1 MNPSV
6 TMKAI
11 HLQRFGI
18 ANLTLVDIPRPEP
31 GSYEVLVRITAA
43 AIQYLDTIV
52 IEGTIIP
59 DLPLPHIPGCE
70 GAGVVESVGQRVTRW
85 KKGDRVIIPFIR
97 RWAAGQITPWQN
109 EIRTG
114 VQTPGAL
121 CEYSVQPENTLVR
134 TPENLTDEEAATL
147 PVIGLSAWSSLVS
160 QAGIRPGQVILVQ
173 GSGAI
178 SLFALQI
185 ARVFGLTIIAT
196 TGNSETE
203 SKLRS
208 LGAQEVI
215 NYREKKDWS
224 KEVKRLN
231 RGVGVDV
238 TLDIGG
244 TQTIQQ
250 SILSCREN
258 AYVGLVG
265 FLTGSEITID
275 VHYLIMNNIRLQ
287 GYTVGHAQD
296 LEALVAAIA
305 ANNLRPVI
313 DSIFPLEKV
322 QDAFELLISGRAFG
336 RVVIKI

>member
-1 MNPSV
+1 M

-11 HLQRFGI
+11 HLKRFGI
-18 ANLTLVDIPRPEP
+18 GNLTLVDIPRPEP
-31 GSYEVLVRITAA
+31 ASHEVLVRITAA
-43 AIQYLDTIV
+43 AIQYLDNIV

-70 GAGVVESVGQRVTRW
+70 GAGVVESVGPYVTRW
-85 KKGDRVIIPFIR
+85 KKGDRVIIPFIQ
-97 RWAAGQITPWQN
+97 RWAAGQLTPWQN

-114 VQTPGAL
+114 VQVPGAL
-121 CEYSVQPENTLVR
+121 CEYTVQPENTLVR
-134 TPENLTDEEAATL
+134 APENLTDEEAATL
-147 PVIGLSAWSSLVS
+147 PVIGLTAWSNLVS
-160 QAGIRPGQVILVQ
+160 QAKIRAGQVILIQ

-185 ARVFGLTIIAT
+185 ARVFGLKIIAT
-196 TGNSETE
+196 TGSKENE

-208 LGAQEVI
+208 LGAEEVI

-231 RGVGVDV
+231 GGIGVDI

-244 TQTIQQ
+244 MQTIQQ

-258 AYVGLVG
+258 AYVGLIG
-265 FLTGSEITID
+265 FLTGSEITVD

-287 GYTVGHAQD
+287 GHTVGHAQD
-296 LEALVAAIA
+296 LEGLVSAITA
-305 ANNLRPVI
+305 NNNLRPVI
-313 DSIFPLEKV
+313 DSIFPIENT
-322 QDAFELLISGRAFG
+322 QEAFQLLRSGHAFG
-336 RVVIKI
+336 RIVIKI

>member
-1 MNPSV
+1 M

-11 HLQRFGI
+11 HLKRFGI
-18 ANLTLVDIPRPEP
+18 GNLALVDIPRPEP
-31 GSYEVLVRITAA
+31 GSHEVLVRITAA
-43 AIQYLDTIV
+43 AIQYLDNIV
-52 IEGTIIP
+52 IEGTVIP

-70 GAGVVESVGQRVTRW
+70 GAGVVESVGPHVTRW
-85 KKGDRVIIPFIR
+85 KKGDRVIIPFIQ
-97 RWAAGQITPWQN
+97 RWAAGQLTPWQN

-114 VQTPGAL
+114 VQVPGAL
-121 CEYSVQPENTLVR
+121 CEYTVQPENTLVR
-134 TPENLTDEEAATL
+134 APENLTDEEAAAL
-147 PVIGLSAWSSLVS
+147 PVIGLTAWSNLVS
-160 QAGIRPGQVILVQ
+160 QAKIRAGQVILIQ
-173 GSGAI
+173 GSGAV

-185 ARVFGLTIIAT
+185 ARVFGLKIIAT
-196 TGNSETE
+196 TGSKENE

-208 LGAQEVI
+208 LGAEEVI

-231 RGVGVDV
+231 GGTGVDI

-244 TQTIQQ
+244 MQTVQQ

-265 FLTGSEITID
+265 FLTGSEITVD

-296 LEALVAAIA
+296 LEGLVSAIA

-313 DSIFPLEKV
+313 DSIFPIEDT
-322 QDAFELLISGRAFG
+322 QEAFKLLKSGHAFG
-336 RVVIKI
+336 RIVIKI

>member
-1 MNPSV
+1 M

-11 HLQRFGI
+11 HLKRFGI
-18 ANLTLVDIPRPEP
+18 GNLTLVDIPRPEP
-31 GSYEVLVRITAA
+31 AGHEVLVRITAA
-43 AIQYLDTIV
+43 AIQYLDNIV

-70 GAGVVESVGQRVTRW
+70 GAGVVESVGPHVTRW
-85 KKGDRVIIPFIR
+85 KKGDRVIIPFIQ
-97 RWAAGQITPWQN
+97 RWAAGQLTPWQN

-114 VQTPGAL
+114 VQVPGAL
-121 CEYSVQPENTLVR
+121 CEYTVQPENTLVR
-134 TPENLTDEEAATL
+134 APENLTDEEAATL
-147 PVIGLSAWSSLVS
+147 PVIGLTAWSNMVS
-160 QAGIRPGQVILVQ
+160 QAKIRAGQVILIQ

-185 ARVFGLTIIAT
+185 ARVFGLKIIAT
-196 TGNSETE
+196 TGSKENE

-208 LGAQEVI
+208 LGAEEVI

-231 RGVGVDV
+231 GGIGVDI

-244 TQTIQQ
+244 MQTIRQ

-265 FLTGSEITID
+265 FLTGSEITVD

-296 LEALVAAIA
+296 LEGLVSAIA

-313 DSIFPLEKV
+313 DSIFPIENT
-322 QDAFELLISGRAFG
+322 QEAFQLLKSGHAFG
-336 RVVIKI
+336 RIVIKI

>member
-1 MNPSV
+1 M

-11 HLQRFGI
+11 HLKRFGI
-18 ANLTLVDIPRPEP
+18 GNLALVDIPRPEP
-31 GSYEVLVRITAA
+31 AGHEVLVRITAA
-43 AIQYLDTIV
+43 AIQYLDNIV

-70 GAGVVESVGQRVTRW
+70 GAGVVESVGPHVTRW

-97 RWAAGQITPWQN
+97 RWAAGQLTPWQN
-109 EIRTG
+109 EIRSG
-114 VQTPGAL
+114 VQVPGAL
-121 CEYSVQPENTLVR
+121 CEYAVQPENTLVR
-134 TPENLTDEEAATL
+134 APENLTDEEAATL
-147 PVIGLSAWSSLVS
+147 PVIGLTAWSNLVS
-160 QAGIRPGQVILVQ
+160 QAKIRAGQVILIQ
-173 GSGAI
+173 GSGAV

-185 ARVFGLTIIAT
+185 ARVFGLKIIAT
-196 TGNSETE
+196 TGSKENE

-208 LGAQEVI
+208 LGAEEVI

-231 RGVGVDV
+231 GGIGVDI

-244 TQTIQQ
+244 MQTVRQ

-265 FLTGSEITID
+265 FLTGSEITVD

-296 LEALVAAIA
+296 LEGLVSAIA

-313 DSIFPLEKV
+313 DSIFPIKNTQE
-322 QDAFELLISGRAFG
+322 AFQLLKSGHAFG
-336 RVVIKI
+336 RIVIKI

>member
-1 MNPSV
+1 M

-11 HLQRFGI
+11 HLKRFGI
-18 ANLTLVDIPRPEP
+18 GNLALVDIPRPEP
-31 GSYEVLVRITAA
+31 GSHEVLVRITAA
-43 AIQYLDTIV
+43 AIQYLDNIV
-52 IEGTIIP
+52 IEGTVIP

-70 GAGVVESVGQRVTRW
+70 GAGVVESVGPHVTRW
-85 KKGDRVIIPFIR
+85 KKGDRVIIPFIQ
-97 RWAAGQITPWQN
+97 RWAAGQLTPWQN

-114 VQTPGAL
+114 VQVPGAL
-121 CEYSVQPENTLVR
+121 CEYTVQPENTLVR
-134 TPENLTDEEAATL
+134 APENLTDEEAAAL
-147 PVIGLSAWSSLVS
+147 PVIGLTAWSNLVS
-160 QAGIRPGQVILVQ
+160 QAKIRAGQVILIQ
-173 GSGAI
+173 GSGAV

-185 ARVFGLTIIAT
+185 ARVFGLKIIAT
-196 TGNSETE
+196 TGSKENE

-208 LGAQEVI
+208 LGAEEVI

-231 RGVGVDV
+231 GGTGVDI

-244 TQTIQQ
+244 MQTVQQ

-265 FLTGSEITID
+265 FLTGSEITVD

-296 LEALVAAIA
+296 LEGLVSAIA

-313 DSIFPLEKV
+313 DSIFPIEDT
-322 QDAFELLISGRAFG
+322 QEAFQLLKSGHAFG
-336 RVVIKI
+336 RIVIKI

>member
-1 MNPSV
+1 M

-11 HLQRFGI
+11 HLKRFGI
-18 ANLTLVDIPRPEP
+18 GNLALVDIPRPEP
-31 GSYEVLVRITAA
+31 GSHEVLVRITAA
-43 AIQYLDTIV
+43 AIQYLDNIV

-70 GAGVVESVGQRVTRW
+70 GAGVVESVGQHVTRW
-85 KKGDRVIIPFIR
+85 KKGDRVIIPFIQ
-97 RWAAGQITPWQN
+97 RWAAGQLTPWQN
-109 EIRTG
+109 EIRAG
-114 VQTPGAL
+114 VQIPGAL
-121 CEYSVQPENTLVR
+121 CEYTVQPENTLVR
-134 TPENLTDEEAATL
+134 APENLTNEEAATL
-147 PVIGLSAWSSLVS
+147 PVIGLTAWSNLVS
-160 QAGIRPGQVILVQ
+160 QAKIRAGQVILIQ

-185 ARVFGLTIIAT
+185 ARAFGLKIIAT
-196 TGNSETE
+196 TGSKENE

-208 LGAQEVI
+208 LGAEEVI

-231 RGVGVDV
+231 GGLGVDL

-244 TQTIQQ
+244 MQTIQQ

-265 FLTGSEITID
+265 FLTGSEITVD

-296 LEALVAAIA
+296 LEGLVSAIS

-313 DSIFPLEKV
+313 DSIFPIEKT
-322 QDAFELLISGRAFG
+322 QEAFQLLKSGHSFG
-336 RVVIKI
+336 RIVIKI

>member
-1 MNPSV
+1 
-6 TMKAI
+6 MKAI
-11 HLQRFGI
+11 HLKRFGI
-18 ANLTLVDIPRPEP
+18 GNLTLVDVPRPEP
-31 GSYEVLVRITAA
+31 GPHQVLVRITAA
-43 AIQYLDTIV
+43 AIQYLDNIV

-70 GAGVVESVGQRVTRW
+70 GAGVVESVGTHVTRW
-85 KKGDRVIIPFIR
+85 KKGDRVIIPFIQ
-97 RWAAGQITPWQN
+97 RWAAGLITPWQN

-114 VQTPGAL
+114 VQIPGAL
-121 CEYSVQPENTLVR
+121 CEYAVQPENTLVR

-147 PVIGLSAWSSLVS
+147 PVIGLTAWSSLVS
-160 QAGIRPGQVILVQ
+160 QARIRAGQVILIQ

-196 TGNSETE
+196 TGSKENE

-231 RGVGVDV
+231 GGIGVDV

-244 TQTIQQ
+244 TRTIQQ

-265 FLTGSEITID
+265 FLTGSEITVDI
-275 VHYLIMNNIRLQ
+275 HYLIMNNIRLQ

-296 LEALVAAIA
+296 LEGLVSAIA

-313 DSIFPLEKV
+313 DSIFPLEET
-322 QDAFELLISGRAFG
+322 QEAFQLLKSGRAFG
-336 RVVIKI
+336 RIVIRI

>member
-1 MNPSV
+1 MM
-6 TMKAI
+6 MKAI
-11 HLQRFGI
+11 HLNRFGI
-18 ANLTLVDIPRPEP
+18 GNLALVDIPRPEP
-31 GSYEVLVRITAA
+31 AGHEVLVRITAA
-43 AIQYLDTIV
+43 AIQYLDNIV

-70 GAGVVESVGQRVTRW
+70 GAGIVESVGPHVTRW
-85 KKGDRVIIPFIR
+85 KKGDRVIIPFIQ
-97 RWAAGQITPWQN
+97 RWAAGHLTPWQN

-114 VQTPGAL
+114 VQVPGAL
-121 CEYSVQPENTLVR
+121 CEYTVQPENTLVR
-134 TPENLTDEEAATL
+134 APENLTDEEAATL
-147 PVIGLSAWSSLVS
+147 PVIGLTAWSNLVS
-160 QAGIRPGQVILVQ
+160 QAKVRAGQVILIQ

-185 ARVFGLTIIAT
+185 ARVFGLKIIAT
-196 TGNSETE
+196 TGSKENE

-208 LGAQEVI
+208 LGAEEVI

-231 RGVGVDV
+231 GGIGVDI

-244 TQTIQQ
+244 MQTIQQ

-258 AYVGLVG
+258 AYVGVVG
-265 FLTGSEITID
+265 FLTGSEITVD

-296 LEALVAAIA
+296 LEGLVSAIA

-313 DSIFPLEKV
+313 DSIFPIENT
-322 QDAFELLISGRAFG
+322 QEAFQLLKSGHAFG
-336 RVVIKI
+336 RIVIKI

>member
-1 MNPSV
+1 M
-6 TMKAI
+6 TMKAL
-11 HLQRFGI
+11 HLKRFGI
-18 ANLTLVDIPRPEP
+18 GNLALVDIPRPEP
-31 GSYEVLVRITAA
+31 GSHEVLVRITAA
-43 AIQYLDTIV
+43 AIQYLDNIV
-52 IEGTIIP
+52 IEGTVIP

-70 GAGVVESVGQRVTRW
+70 GAGVVESVGPHVTRW
-85 KKGDRVIIPFIR
+85 KKGDRVIIPFIQ
-97 RWAAGQITPWQN
+97 RWAAGQLTPWQN

-114 VQTPGAL
+114 VQVPGAL
-121 CEYSVQPENTLVR
+121 CEYTVQPENTLVR
-134 TPENLTDEEAATL
+134 APENLTDEEAAAL
-147 PVIGLSAWSSLVS
+147 PVIGLTAWSNLVS
-160 QAGIRPGQVILVQ
+160 QAKIRAGQVILIQ
-173 GSGAI
+173 GSGAV

-185 ARVFGLTIIAT
+185 ARVFGLKIIAT
-196 TGNSETE
+196 TGSKENE

-208 LGAQEVI
+208 LGAEEVI

-231 RGVGVDV
+231 GGTGVDI

-244 TQTIQQ
+244 MQTVQQ

-265 FLTGSEITID
+265 FLTGSEITVD

-296 LEALVAAIA
+296 LEGLVSAIA

-313 DSIFPLEKV
+313 DSIFPIEDT
-322 QDAFELLISGRAFG
+322 QEAFQLLKSGHAFG
-336 RVVIKI
+336 RIVIKI

>member
-1 MNPSV
+1 M

-11 HLQRFGI
+11 HLNRFGI
-18 ANLTLVDIPRPEP
+18 GNLTLVDIPRPEP
-31 GSYEVLVRITAA
+31 AGYEVLVRITAA
-43 AIQYLDTIV
+43 AIQYLDNIV

-70 GAGVVESVGQRVTRW
+70 GAGVVESVGQHVTRW
-85 KKGDRVIIPFIR
+85 KKGDRVIIPFIQ
-97 RWAAGQITPWQN
+97 RWAAGQLTPWQN

-114 VQTPGAL
+114 VQIPGAL
-121 CEYSVQPENTLVR
+121 CEYAVQPENTLVR
-134 TPENLTDEEAATL
+134 APENLTDEEAATL
-147 PVIGLSAWSSLVS
+147 PVIGLTAWSNLVS
-160 QAGIRPGQVILVQ
+160 QAKIRAGQVILIQ
-173 GSGAI
+173 GSGAV

-185 ARVFGLTIIAT
+185 ARVFGLKIIAT
-196 TGNSETE
+196 TGTKENE

-208 LGAQEVI
+208 LGAEEVI

-231 RGVGVDV
+231 GGVGVDI

-244 TQTIQQ
+244 MQTVQQ

-265 FLTGSEITID
+265 FLTGSEITVD
-275 VHYLIMNNIRLQ
+275 LHYLIMNNIRLQ

-296 LEALVAAIA
+296 LEGLVSAIA
-305 ANNLRPVI
+305 ANNNLRPVI
-313 DSIFPLEKV
+313 DSIFPIKNTQE
-322 QDAFELLISGRAFG
+322 AFQLLKSGHAFG
-336 RVVIKI
+336 RIVIRI